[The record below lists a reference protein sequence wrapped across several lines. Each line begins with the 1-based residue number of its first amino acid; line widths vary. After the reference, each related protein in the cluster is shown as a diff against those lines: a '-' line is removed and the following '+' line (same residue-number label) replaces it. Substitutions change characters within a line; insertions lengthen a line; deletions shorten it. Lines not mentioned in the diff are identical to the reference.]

1 MGGGVLGDGA
11 AAEARRRE
19 RRRGADI
26 ARKRKT
32 DSDSVGRSG
41 PEAAQADRALET
53 CDGKSNDPSWS
64 DVLDRFMEYSRE
76 VNGEPLGAEFGRG
89 FLCSGLWR
97 YSRHPNYFC
106 EVAIWW
112 AFYLFSLAAGLPLV
126 NWTISGAAFLTC
138 LFVLPHAS
146 LDVTEVLPSRKYPQY
161 AEYQATVSRF
171 FPLPPLPAGE
181 RAPMRPVDAV
191 LIGWFCV
198 GLAVTFLV
206 DIEAV
211 LVQRPDLYGL
221 DAAHTPLWPPEP
233 CVRAVRWWSAAA
245 DPLMH
250 ARPVWFRAAIWVEV
264 LVQAPFYAVAIY
276 AFVRQRSWVRV
287 PAIVYA
293 TVLLTIMPI
302 VLAEQY
308 FGPHASRRPLLVTAV
323 YGAYVLMPVL
333 LLVRVW
339 SVDVFPSTPLAKRK
353 AAGLAGGEAAA
364 PAASRTASPLAG
376 EEAGLTYV
384 MHM

>member
-1 MGGGVLGDGA
+1 MGLLPLL
-11 AAEARRRE
+11 ARRRV
-19 RRRGADI
+19 AD
-26 ARKRKT
+26 
-32 DSDSVGRSG
+32 SG
-41 PEAAQADRALET
+41 DGTAADRT
-53 CDGKSNDPSWS
+53 RPGH
-64 DVLDRFMEYSRE
+64 VLDASCR
-76 VNGEPLGAEFGRG
+76 
-89 FLCSGLWR
+89 
-97 YSRHPNYFC
+97 
-106 EVAIWW
+106 
-112 AFYLFSLAAGLPLV
+112 LPLV
-126 NWTISGAAFLTC
+126 NRTISGAAFLTC

-146 LDVTEVLPSRKYPQY
+146 LDVTEVLSSRKYPQY

-181 RAPMRPVDAV
+181 RAPMRPLDAV

-364 PAASRTASPLAG
+364 PAARRVRSPARKR
-376 EEAGLTYV
+376 A
-384 MHM
+384 